1 MELKQAARNCFYL
14 LKMSCSSRTVIFCSR
29 NLYAHGTPHDKVA
42 SRLSIAEYVYMF
54 LPSITRFTWRI
65 THSSR
70 MFVTPQHEQLPPLR
84 FPISSLTFDRWW
96 DRNKVSKE
104 AGCEVRVLIVDLGD
118 SRFILPFSLAP
129 RLQSGRR
136 KRPLP
141 LPPLRF
147 RPGIFNKKKDEDIH
161 SATASPARRRSTTL
175 EQKRR

>member
-29 NLYAHGTPHDKVA
+29 NLYAHGTPYDKVA
-42 SRLSIAEYVYMF
+42 VRLWYCWICML
-54 LPSITRFTWRI
+54 LPPITRFTWRI
-65 THSSR
+65 TISHVIV
-70 MFVTPQHEQLPPLR
+70 VTPSREQLPPLR

-118 SRFILPFSLAP
+118 SRFILPFSLAL

-136 KRPLP
+136 KRPLY
-141 LPPLRF
+141 
-147 RPGIFNKKKDEDIH
+147 
-161 SATASPARRRSTTL
+161 RRRLALVLGFST
-175 EQKRR
+175 KKGRRYSFSHGVACTSPYYYARAKKALR